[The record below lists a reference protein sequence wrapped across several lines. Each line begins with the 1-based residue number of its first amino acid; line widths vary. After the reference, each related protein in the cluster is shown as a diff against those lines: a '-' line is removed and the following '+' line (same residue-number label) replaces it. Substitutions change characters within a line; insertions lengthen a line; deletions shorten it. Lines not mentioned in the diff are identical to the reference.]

1 MQPRFYHFDPPGLA
15 EIVTASL
22 EKHHAS
28 NATSD
33 TYALVEEVVER
44 IAERYPNTRVK
55 TNFRDREEWMW
66 NNAGGAMGSMFIVHA
81 SITE

>member
-1 MQPRFYHFDPPGLA
+1 MPRFYHFQPTKLA

-22 EKHHAS
+22 EQQTLHNS
-28 NATSD
+28 TD
-33 TYALVEEVVER
+33 TYALVEDVITR
-44 IAERYPNTRVK
+44 IAAAYPETRVR
-55 TNFRDREEWMW
+55 TDFRDRDEWMW